1 MPPAVPI
8 ASAWVEEA
16 LPLLLGQQSPRPLT
30 SLGLEAS
37 GRAFHR
43 IPGTEPSLL
52 LMETPASDTS
62 LPAFMGLS
70 TWGRAQGLPLPEV
83 VLADLH
89 AHRLLVE
96 DLGADTLQAA
106 MAKDPAAPW
115 GTRAFESLLRWQHA
129 ARVAPPEGPPHYDAE
144 RLSLERAIFGPWF
157 CEALLELAPPEGLVE
172 ESAEIL
178 ETPFREAPRTLVH
191 LDWHGRNLIPQGDG
205 TVAIVDFQDARWGP
219 LPYDLVSFCWDAYA
233 AWTPE
238 DYAPWLA
245 FYRTRAKVLGLW
257 PEGYDTAFERDFFAC
272 GLQRGLKVL
281 GIFARLWLRDG
292 RPTHL
297 PYLAPVL
304 RRLEWALEVS
314 GLTPALSAWLKQTLR
329 PRFEAWA
336 RAQNLDSQKA

>member
-1 MPPAVPI
+1 MPPGVPS
-8 ASAWVEEA
+8 ASAWVKEA
-16 LPLLLGQQSPRPLT
+16 LPLLGQRCSDTLV

-43 IPGTEPSLL
+43 LPETQPGLL

-62 LPAFMGLS
+62 LPAFIRLS
-70 TWGRAQGLPLPEV
+70 GWGKANDVPLPEV
-83 VLADLH
+83 VLADLNS
-89 AHRLLVE
+89 HRLLVG
-96 DLGADTLQAA
+96 DLGPDTLQSA
-106 MAKDPAAPW
+106 MAKDPTAPW
-115 GTRAFESLLRWQHA
+115 GTRAFETLLRWQYA
-129 ARVAPPEGPPHYDAE
+129 ARLAPPESAPHYDDE
-144 RLSLERAIFGPWF
+144 RLSLERGIFGPWF
-157 CEALLELAPPEGLVE
+157 CEGLLDLTPPEGLLE
-172 ESAEIL
+172 ASADVL
-178 ETPFREAPRTLVH
+178 EAPFHRAPQTLVH

-245 FYRTRAKVLGLW
+245 FYQSRALALGLW
-257 PEGYDTAFERDFFAC
+257 PEGYDADFKRDFFAC
-272 GLQRGLKVL
+272 GLQRSLKVL

-304 RRLEWALEVS
+304 RRLEWALGEW
-314 GLTPALSAWLKQTLR
+314 GLAPALGTWLKQTVR
-329 PRFEAWA
+329 PRFEAWS
-336 RAQNLDSQKA
+336 QDPNLGPQPT